1 MTLHTTES
9 GLSCSNSQTALSL
22 SSASTFWA
30 RYCETGE
37 ITLRVQDAANTANG
51 TTYTVNIGSPPALLA
66 LEDLDDTGLSFEVA
80 ALIEAGGT
88 GIVYAA
94 SPYSAAG
101 TLVAGDLSL
110 FTGNEVP
117 ITRIQF
123 RNTAQTGPGGDTIT
137 LNDSSA
143 LALGPYLGT
152 GVGSDLTMYIQTTAD
167 NVVSWTVA
175 SSFER
180 GGGNY
185 AHFTVPSEHRSMVAG
200 ISAGERFI
208 FALGRSAV
216 PAFASDSVTRAVD
229 ENALINT
236 EVGVPVTAVDP
247 QGATLTYSI
256 SGDSAFSIN
265 SATGQILTA
274 VATLDYEEATSHV
287 VTVTATSSGGSDTI
301 MVTININDLDD
312 GLRLTPDPEG
322 QHWHVGDE
330 QEFTSGNTPG
340 VESVRVMQMSLTG
353 HLTLRSQSGGT
364 SCASSVN
371 ILNLASDA
379 SFWALFCTAGTV
391 TLRMEDLNDDTNF
404 REWTVTITEVSASA
418 PALVFVVYVDEG
430 NGYID
435 LSWPLVGDG
444 GSPITHYE
452 YSSDGGTTWRSTGS
466 TDRSYQATQTSA
478 ATPADLE
485 NGTAYSWR
493 VRAVNAIGAG
503 AASPAVSA
511 TPQAPTVPDAPTGLT
526 ATGGNNQV
534 VLSWTEPSDND
545 SPITHYEFS
554 RDGGTTWHSTG
565 STALTYTD
573 TDVTNG
579 VEYDYQVRAVNVLG
593 EGEASTTVDESP
605 YGPPTAPRDLQ
616 GVPGDGSVTLSW
628 TAPENDGGGAGIT
641 GYEYQVDSNGYVA
654 TGSTSLSH
662 EVTGLTNGQ
671 EYAFRVRAQSNFG
684 GGFPAGPESF
694 TPTSNTVPG
703 VPTNLTATPGDEFVD
718 LDWTAPAD
726 DGGTPII
733 RYEWATTH
741 PFAGFSAADGW
752 EDTGSLETNF
762 RATRKT
768 NTAQDAFVNGTE
780 YCFSIR
786 AVNSEGPGVGPL
798 TFCATPANQ
807 PPSFV
812 SPAVFRSVDENL
824 LAGANV
830 GNPITATDPESD
842 TIVYSIT
849 GSNPGGFTVNSSGQI
864 QTGQVLNREETVS
877 YTITLRAQAT
887 GGHDTTEVT
896 IQVTDVN
903 EAPAFGQDSYS
914 RSVDENVSNGT
925 NLGGPITA
933 VDPDGDTLTYTLS
946 GTGASSFNVTGSG
959 QIETAGT
966 INYEAASSYTLTLTA
981 SDGTLSD
988 TATINITVNNLPE
1001 DAGLTGLAAPS
1012 AGLGRTTARLEA
1024 TLNNQ
1029 DGLTTTVYFRY
1040 RTPPSGGSWTSA
1052 GSDSTTGTAL
1062 EVTLSGL
1069 TPGTQYRAQAS
1080 LSSSFPSSGRQ
1091 QVDFS
1096 TTTNAGPVFSP
1107 SPATRRIDENR
1118 PEGTNV
1124 GAPVTATDADDDTL
1138 TYTLSGTDAADF
1150 ALDSASGQ
1158 LTVGTG
1164 TVLDFEA
1171 TASYSVT
1178 VTATDTHSA
1187 TASVVVTIEVQDL
1200 REAGVLGR
1208 IVISVGRSGM
1218 DYGYDSGS
1226 FGILDSGD
1234 FPGALFDD
1242 GNDRNVAEIYEDGNG
1257 AWYFTYSGGAAND
1270 WLSDAD
1276 ALNEILVSVDYD
1288 DGLDQREFVL
1298 GGFIDSRPRVPGA
1311 EALPAA
1317 AHDAGLGRTHRRGG
1331 GAGVPPPPQPGPAHR
1346 PAGGPGHP
1354 NRHHR
1359 EHRVAADPDSGRRGD
1374 HPTADYD
1381 DCFLR
1386 RGVRQDL
1393 CPGQEQERR
1402 EGRRA
1407 IAGNGRRRAGHHA
1420 LGAGRL
1426 RLWFIHP
1433 VHGDCAADGG
1443 FGLPVPAG
1451 HQAGE
1456 VERCCKPFMCLPC
1469 CTWALSSSASPRC
1482 IWAAAS

>member
-1 MTLHTTES
+1 MTAQARTLPLLFIFLLIGAVAVWAAGDARPALAQTPTRLADFDDAGLDVDMAAVITAGNDSVWWFPASSLGTLLEGELGIGPDNVVPSAITSSANGSQITIRHSDSSFSMSTHFGSGGDGENAYFFLEMGGTSVNWRIADNLHTNLSASALVMSVPSADQGFVRGLDSGESFIVAIASPSAPTLSPDPETVTSHVNTNQSFTVGETFGIQDVDVTVTNTSGNMTLHTTES

-30 RYCETGE
+30 RYCQVGE
-37 ITLRVQDAANTANG
+37 ITITVQDAANTANG

-66 LEDLDDTGLSFEVA
+66 LEDLDGTGLSFDVA
-80 ALIEAGGT
+80 ALIEAGGAD
-88 GIVYAA
+88 IVYAA
-94 SPYSAAG
+94 GSYTASG
-101 TLVAGDLSL
+101 TLVAGGL
-110 FTGNEVP
+110 FLGDSNLAP
-117 ITRIQF
+117 ITRIRH

-143 LALGPYLGT
+143 LELGPYFDT
-152 GVGSDLTMYIQTTAD
+152 GVGSDLTMYVQTTPD

-185 AHFTVPSEHRSMVAG
+185 AHFQVPSEHRSLVAG
-200 ISAGERFI
+200 ISSGERFI

-216 PAFASDSVTRAVD
+216 PAFDSDSATRAVD

-247 QGATLTYSI
+247 QSATLTYSI

-312 GLRLTPDPEG
+312 GLRLSPDPEG

-330 QEFTSGNTPG
+330 QQFTSGNTPG

-391 TLRMEDLNDDTNF
+391 TLRMEDLADDTNY

-418 PALVFVVYVDEG
+418 PALMFVVYVDDEG
-430 NGYID
+430 DGYVD

-466 TDRSYQATQTSA
+466 TDRSYRATQTSA

-485 NGTAYSWR
+485 NGTAYEFR

-554 RDGGTTWHSTG
+554 RDDGATWHSTG

-593 EGEASTTVDESP
+593 EGEASTTVDETP
-605 YGPPTAPRDLQ
+605 FGPPTAPRDLQ

-641 GYEYQVDSNGYVA
+641 GYEYKVDSNGYVA

-703 VPTNLTATPGDEFVD
+703 VPTNPTATPGDEFVD

-726 DGGTPII
+726 DGGTPIT
-733 RYEWATTH
+733 RYEWTTTH
-741 PFAGFSAADGW
+741 PFGGFSAADGW

-768 NTAQDAFVNGTE
+768 NDAEDVFVNGTE
-780 YCFSIR
+780 YCFSVR
-786 AVNSEGPGVGPL
+786 AVNSEGPGDGPL

-807 PPSFV
+807 PPAFV

-830 GNPITATDPESD
+830 GNPITASDPEGN
-842 TIVYSIT
+842 TIAYSIT
-849 GSNPGGFTVNSSGQI
+849 GSNPGGVH
-864 QTGQVLNREETVS
+864 RE
-877 YTITLRAQAT
+877 LQR
-887 GGHDTTEVT
+887 
-896 IQVTDVN
+896 
-903 EAPAFGQDSYS
+903 P
-914 RSVDENVSNGT
+914 
-925 NLGGPITA
+925 
-933 VDPDGDTLTYTLS
+933 DPDG
-946 GTGASSFNVTGSG
+946 
-959 QIETAGT
+959 
-966 INYEAASSYTLTLTA
+966 
-981 SDGTLSD
+981 
-988 TATINITVNNLPE
+988 
-1001 DAGLTGLAAPS
+1001 
-1012 AGLGRTTARLEA
+1012 
-1024 TLNNQ
+1024 
-1029 DGLTTTVYFRY
+1029 
-1040 RTPPSGGSWTSA
+1040 
-1052 GSDSTTGTAL
+1052 
-1062 EVTLSGL
+1062 
-1069 TPGTQYRAQAS
+1069 
-1080 LSSSFPSSGRQ
+1080 
-1091 QVDFS
+1091 
-1096 TTTNAGPVFSP
+1096 AGPEP
-1107 SPATRRIDENR
+1107 
-1118 PEGTNV
+1118 
-1124 GAPVTATDADDDTL
+1124 
-1138 TYTLSGTDAADF
+1138 
-1150 ALDSASGQ
+1150 
-1158 LTVGTG
+1158 
-1164 TVLDFEA
+1164 
-1171 TASYSVT
+1171 
-1178 VTATDTHSA
+1178 
-1187 TASVVVTIEVQDL
+1187 
-1200 REAGVLGR
+1200 
-1208 IVISVGRSGM
+1208 
-1218 DYGYDSGS
+1218 
-1226 FGILDSGD
+1226 
-1234 FPGALFDD
+1234 
-1242 GNDRNVAEIYEDGNG
+1242 
-1257 AWYFTYSGGAAND
+1257 
-1270 WLSDAD
+1270 
-1276 ALNEILVSVDYD
+1276 
-1288 DGLDQREFVL
+1288 
-1298 GGFIDSRPRVPGA
+1298 
-1311 EALPAA
+1311 
-1317 AHDAGLGRTHRRGG
+1317 
-1331 GAGVPPPPQPGPAHR
+1331 
-1346 PAGGPGHP
+1346 
-1354 NRHHR
+1354 
-1359 EHRVAADPDSGRRGD
+1359 RGD
-1374 HPTADYD
+1374 GELYD
-1381 DCFLR
+1381 HAAGRCH
-1386 RGVRQDL
+1386 RGARHDRGHD
-1393 CPGQEQERR
+1393 P
-1402 EGRRA
+1402 
-1407 IAGNGRRRAGHHA
+1407 GRRRERGPC
-1420 LGAGRL
+1420 L
-1426 RLWFIHP
+1426 RPGQLLA
-1433 VHGDCAADGG
+1433 VGG
-1443 FGLPVPAG
+1443 
-1451 HQAGE
+1451 
-1456 VERCCKPFMCLPC
+1456 
-1469 CTWALSSSASPRC
+1469 
-1482 IWAAAS
+1482 